1 MGKRVLI
8 CVMVIAL
15 LASVTGCASIFYP
28 SRVGQRTHGT
38 VDVGM
43 LVLDIFLTGLVG
55 IVVDLITGAIYLPA
69 SYCVPSGELGE
80 AFNPGDGIEQL
91 DTITLPQTGVVEF
104 RLPVRAASGTGHEIA
119 LMVLTDGGKT
129 AACAEAAFTGSA
141 DWHQISSKIDISAGD
156 ATGGVMRV
164 MIDGNLISELPVKFV
179 RSTR

>member
-8 CVMVIAL
+8 CVMVVAL

-28 SRVGQRTHGT
+28 SRVGQKTHGT

-69 SYCVPSGELGE
+69 SYCLPSGDLGDSFDPARGVE
-80 AFNPGDGIEQL
+80 RLNS
-91 DTITLPQTGVVEF
+91 ITLPQTGVVEF
-104 RLPVRAASGTGHEIA
+104 RLPVRAAGGTDHEVA
-119 LMVLTDGGKT
+119 LMVLTDDGKT
-129 AACAEAAFTGSA
+129 AACTEVTFTGGA
-141 DWHQISSKIDISAGD
+141 DWHQISSRIDISAGN
-156 ATGGVMRV
+156 ATGGLMRV

-179 RSTR
+179 HKAR